1 MLRVSWTKTRID
13 LIIGCQSIFGNRLV
27 DYLLLIAITLKKIDW
42 YIIKKFLGTYFFT
55 IVLILSIAIVL
66 DFQQKTDKFTANEA
80 PTWEIIK
87 YYLNYIPYFANLFSA
102 LFVFVA
108 CIFFTSKLAGN
119 SEIIAMLASGVSFN
133 RLLRPYMISAA
144 FLGLLNFSLTSFV
157 IPDANIKRYEFLN
170 TYWKDKKVKVTRNN
184 QFMVEPDVVAYI
196 YHYETERAI
205 GTRFALERFEDKKLV
220 SRLTAPRAEYKG
232 DGIWHM
238 NTYNLRTITEK
249 GETLES
255 GTDLDT
261 LINITPQDIVIE
273 KNEFETMTTPQ
284 LNEYIDR
291 QKKRGVGNIQ
301 DFEIEF
307 HKRFAALATS
317 FILTLIGVSL
327 SSKKIRGG
335 MGINLGIGLV
345 LAFAYILFQT
355 VSSSYA
361 VSGEMPVFAAV
372 WLPNLIFTVIAI
384 YLYIYKAP
392 R

>member
-1 MLRVSWTKTRID
+1 M
-13 LIIGCQSIFGNRLV
+13 
-27 DYLLLIAITLKKIDW
+27 KKIDW

-80 PTWEIIK
+80 PTWEIVK
-87 YYLNYIPYFANLFSA
+87 YYLYYIPYFANLFSA

-144 FLGLLNFSLTSFV
+144 VLGLLNFTLTSFI
-157 IPDANIKRYEFLN
+157 IPDTNVYRYEFLN
-170 TYWKDKKVKVTRNN
+170 TYYKDKSVKVARNN
-184 QFMVEPDVVAYI
+184 QFMVEPGVVAYI
-196 YHYETERAI
+196 HHFETQNAV
-205 GTRFALERFEDKKLV
+205 GTRFALEKFDDKKLV

-232 DGIWHM
+232 DGVWHLP
-238 NTYNLRTITEK
+238 NYKVRTINEK
-249 GETLES
+249 GETVES
-255 GTDLDT
+255 GTELDT
-261 LINITPQDIVIE
+261 LIKITPQDIVIQ
-273 KNEFETMTTPQ
+273 KNEFETMTTPK
-284 LNEYIDR
+284 LNAYINR
-291 QKKRGVGNIQ
+291 QHKRGVGNIQ

-317 FILTLIGVSL
+317 FILTIIGVSL

-345 LAFAYILFQT
+345 LAFLYILFQT
-355 VSSSYA
+355 VSSSFA
-361 VSGEMPVFAAV
+361 VSGEMSVILAV
-372 WLPNLIFTVIAI
+372 WLPNIFFAGVAW
-384 YLYIYKAP
+384 YLYTYKAP